1 MSLLRRPAII
11 VWLIGLLACAAAVTR
26 THVATDMSAF
36 LPRAPE
42 PGQRLLLDQ
51 LQHGVVSRLVLIAL
65 EGAAPDALARLS
77 KAMAETLRHD
87 PAFVLVQNGEAT
99 GLDEDRAFVWR
110 NRYLLSPG
118 VTPQRFTVDG
128 LRQSLETDLRLLGS
142 DLGLIVKAA
151 LPADPTG
158 ETLTLISRLA
168 GEARGTKRDGVLMS
182 ADGTRAFL
190 LAQTRAAGF
199 DLDGQ
204 EAALNRVRAAFD
216 QAAPPEAAGARLITS
231 GPGTFAVRSRAS
243 MKDEVSH
250 LSLLASG
257 FVAAILL
264 VAYRSPRIL
273 LLAFV
278 PVISGA
284 LVGVA
289 AVSLGFGFIHGITL
303 GFGVTL
309 IGEAVDYAI
318 YLFTQTAPGSDAR
331 ATMPRLWPIIRLG
344 MLTSVVGFSAMLF
357 SSFTGFAQLGLYTI
371 AGLLVAAG
379 ATRFVLP
386 LLLPRDFAGARASAL
401 EPVLLAAVRRGG
413 RLRRPL
419 AVAVLAT
426 ALLPLLHAGSF
437 WESEIQSMSPVPR
450 ADLQLDQ
457 QLRREMGSPDVR
469 HIVIATAADADAA
482 LAASEAL
489 EARLTPLIAGGALTG
504 IDAPSRYLPSRA
516 TQRAHQAALPDPS
529 RLADDLR
536 LAVADLPFQPDLFQ
550 PFLVDVAAARTA
562 PLLDRASL
570 QGTTLALRVDSL
582 LVEREGHW
590 LAMLPLS
597 GVTDPAPIARAIDG
611 LGGDVA
617 LLDLKRESDTLLAA
631 YRHEAVL
638 LSLIGSLAIAALLV
652 AALRSWRRAA
662 AVLAPLA
669 GAVLLVTVAL
679 TLGAQKLSIF
689 HLFGLL
695 LVVAVGSNYALF
707 FERQNLAADDA
718 GRTVTSL
725 VLANLCTV
733 AGFGVLGVSRIPVL
747 HELGTTVAAGTF
759 LSLILSAV
767 WTPRRPTRV

>member
-1 MSLLRRPAII
+1 MSLLGRPAIL
-11 VWLIGLLACAAAVTR
+11 VWLIGLLACAAVVAR
-26 THVATDMSAF
+26 TQVATDMSAF

-65 EGAAPDALARLS
+65 EGDAPDALARLS
-77 KAMAETLRHD
+77 KAMAGALRSD
-87 PAFVLVQNGEAT
+87 PAFVLVQNGEPG

-110 NRYLLSPG
+110 NRYLLSPA
-118 VTPQRFTVDG
+118 VTPQRFGVEA
-128 LRQSLETDLRLLGS
+128 LRQSLDTDLRLLGS

-158 ETLTLISRLA
+158 ETLALVARFA
-168 GEARGTKRDGVLMS
+168 GGARAATRDGVWVS
-182 ADGTRAFL
+182 ADGARAFL

-204 EAALNRVRAAFD
+204 EAALARVRAAFEA
-216 QAAPPEAAGARLITS
+216 AAPREAATARLITS
-231 GPGTFAVRSRAS
+231 GPGPFAVRSRAG
-243 MKDEVSH
+243 MKDEVQH
-250 LSLLASG
+250 LSLLATG
-257 FVAAILL
+257 LVGAILL
-264 VAYRSPRIL
+264 VAYRAPRIL

-278 PVISGA
+278 PVVSGA
-284 LVGVA
+284 LAGVA

-318 YLFTQTAPGSDAR
+318 YLFTQTAPGSPAG

-344 MLTSVVGFSAMLF
+344 MLTSVVGFSAMLA

-386 LLLPRDFAGARASAL
+386 RLLPRQFAGARASAL
-401 EPVLLAAVRRGG
+401 EPVLLAVVRRGG

-419 AVAVLAT
+419 AALVCAT
-426 ALLPLLHAGSF
+426 ALLPLLHQGSF
-437 WESEIQSMSPVPR
+437 WESELQSMSPVPT
-450 ADLQLDQ
+450 ADLKLDQ

-469 HIVIATAADADAA
+469 HIIVATARDADAA

-489 EARLTPLIAGGALTG
+489 EARLTPLIAAGALTG
-504 IDAPSRYLPSRA
+504 LDAPSRYLPSRA
-516 TQRAHQAALPDPS
+516 AQRARQAALPEPTVLDAP
-529 RLADDLR
+529 LR
-536 LAVADLPFQPDLFQ
+536 EAAANQPFRPDLFQ
-550 PFLVDVAAARTA
+550 PFLADVAAARAA

-570 QGTTLALRVDSL
+570 QGTTLALRLDSL
-582 LVEREGHW
+582 LVERDGHW
-590 LAMLPLS
+590 LAMLPLG
-597 GVTDPAPIARAIDG
+597 GVTDPAPIARAIAD
-611 LGGDVA
+611 LGNDAA

-638 LSLIGSLAIAALLV
+638 LSLIGSLAIAVLLAV
-652 AALRSWRRAA
+652 ALRSPRRAA

-669 GAVLLVTVAL
+669 GAVLLVTAAL
-679 TLGAQKLSIF
+679 TWGEHRLSIF

-707 FERQNLAADDA
+707 FERQDLAAADA

-747 HELGTTVAAGTF
+747 HDLGTTVAAGTF

-767 WTPRRPTRV
+767 WTPRRPSRL